1 MITIYSLFWSVINC
15 CLMAFIIFLLR
26 TRTELISRYGTA
38 VPHFLVICCII
49 RILFPVEFPDYQ
61 YVIADNFLFSWVVEH
76 FKFILHPEYRRIG
89 IIAFVIVWF
98 GGSAVSLFFLVKK
111 SLLAR
116 YILHEDAC
124 IDYPKAKK
132 ILDSIDPDCKVE
144 TRLCS
149 GISTPILAGYL
160 HPKIYFPTLPYT
172 DEEVRLV
179 LLHEYSHWKRHDI
192 WKKLAMNIICIVFW
206 WNPAVFIIRRELD
219 QLLEFCCDKRLSKG
233 FEEMEILDYL
243 NLLIMTS
250 SAKKKKSVMTN
261 TLFTIDFADKMV
273 QHTIQQ
279 RFDLLFYKHRAT
291 KHRKLAQAGMILL
304 GVVWMVSSYYFILQT
319 KFSTPEESLW
329 TSNAKYEN
337 NKVVYVADEKNTYLE
352 EQEDGSYLFYF
363 NGIPME
369 VPSEDVEAGL
379 YDYYPIIVYEDDGN
393 PVTEFFTNVKEYI
406 INIFHKGGN

>member
-1 MITIYSLFWSVINC
+1 M
-15 CLMAFIIFLLR
+15 
-26 TRTELISRYGTA
+26 
-38 VPHFLVICCII
+38 
-49 RILFPVEFPDYQ
+49 
-61 YVIADNFLFSWVVEH
+61 
-76 FKFILHPEYRRIG
+76 
-89 IIAFVIVWF
+89 
-98 GGSAVSLFFLVKK
+98 
-111 SLLAR
+111 
-116 YILHEDAC
+116 
-124 IDYPKAKK
+124 
-132 ILDSIDPDCKVE
+132 
-144 TRLCS
+144 
-149 GISTPILAGYL
+149 
-160 HPKIYFPTLPYT
+160 
-172 DEEVRLV
+172 

-233 FEEMEILDYL
+233 FEELEILDYL

-261 TLFTIDFADKMV
+261 TLFTIDFADNMV

-304 GVVWMVSSYYFILQT
+304 GVVWMVCSYYFILQIN
-319 KFSTPEESLW
+319 FYAPEESLW

-337 NKVVYVADEKNTYLE
+337 DTVIYVADENNTYLE
-352 EQEDGSYLFYF
+352 EQEDGSYLFYY
-363 NGIPME
+363 NGTPME
-369 VPSEDVEAGL
+369 VPTADVEAGL
-379 YDYYPIIVYEDDGN
+379 YDVYPIIEYEKDDN

>member
-1 MITIYSLFWSVINC
+1 
-15 CLMAFIIFLLR
+15 MAFIIFLLR

-89 IIAFVIVWF
+89 IIAFVIVWL

-179 LLHEYSHWKRHDI
+179 LLHEYSHWKRRDI
-192 WKKLAMNIICIVFW
+192 WKKLVMNIICIVFW

-233 FEEMEILDYL
+233 FEELEILDYL

-261 TLFTIDFADKMV
+261 TLFTIDFADNMV

-304 GVVWMVSSYYFILQT
+304 GVVWMVCSYYFILQT
-319 KFSTPEESLW
+319 NFESPKSGLL
-329 TSNAKYEN
+329 EDD
-337 NKVVYVADEKNTYLE
+337 VVNQEVVFVADEEN
-352 EQEDGSYLFYF
+352 
-363 NGIPME
+363 
-369 VPSEDVEAGL
+369 A
-379 YDYYPIIVYEDDGN
+379 
-393 PVTEFFTNVKEYI
+393 YI
-406 INIFHKGGN
+406 KDF